1 LRLRF
6 LFSAGSSSPSLSF
19 PFLLFFAG
27 IVVGGGIEVEAEA
40 AVDRG
45 THDLSCRDV
54 LEDASPTGTDSSA
67 ARMGTEASGG
77 GAIEEVEADAAVD

>member
-27 IVVGGGIEVEAEA
+27 IVVEAEA

-45 THDLSCRDV
+45 TRDLSCRDV

-77 GAIEEVEADAAVD
+77 GAIEEVDADAAVD

>member
-1 LRLRF
+1 M
-6 LFSAGSSSPSLSF
+6 
-19 PFLLFFAG
+19 
-27 IVVGGGIEVEAEA
+27 EAEA

-45 THDLSCRDV
+45 TRDLSCRDV

-77 GAIEEVEADAAVD
+77 GAIEEVDADAAVD